1 MARWSDEREEFP
13 GHGIGWVERYRHRYA
28 SPLMDDDLIALVV
41 AEAHERMEKAV
52 GHTQAE
58 FSAIRTGRAT
68 PALVEHLKVDYY
80 GTETELR
87 AMAGFSVPEG
97 RLLVISPYDKGSL
110 GAIEKALQNSDLGI
124 NPSNDG
130 TVIRLAFPVP
140 TEERRKELVKVVKQ
154 KSEDGRVSVRNLR
167 RSARHE
173 LDALQKNGELSNDEL
188 ERVEKEL
195 DKITQEQ
202 VAAID
207 RLLAHKEQE
216 LLEI

>member
-1 MARWSDEREEFP
+1 MRPNAD
-13 GHGIGWVERYRHRYA
+13 GYA
-28 SPLMDDDLIALVV
+28 GPLMDDDLIALVV
-41 AEAHERMEKAV
+41 SDASDHMTKAV
-52 GHTQAE
+52 EHAQAE
-58 FSAIRTGRAT
+58 FSAVRTGRAT

-87 AMAGFSVPEG
+87 QMAGFSVPEA
-97 RLLVISPYDKGSL
+97 RLLVVSPYDKGSL

-130 TVIRLAFPVP
+130 AVIRLSFPIP
-140 TEERRKELVKVVKQ
+140 TEQRRKELVKVVKQ
-154 KSEDGRVSVRNLR
+154 KAEDGRVTVRNMR
-167 RSARHE
+167 RNARQELEAMQKDGDLSTDE
-173 LDALQKNGELSNDEL
+173 LD
-188 ERVEKEL
+188 RVEKDL
-195 DKITQEQ
+195 DKLTQDN